1 MRVEGK
7 TKSTTARALTN
18 PRPSF
23 VSLVKAG
30 ANLTPFV
37 VTKAEGEEDMTTA
50 IPRRRRVVKT
60 TSEDALGHPL
70 KAVKT
75 EGVAIAAISFSK
87 SDAFKDEG
95 DVKNW
100 LDDGGYTDYEIA
112 ATDKGWSVVNKSD
125 EFEGALKTVSVTA
138 QVDVSLGTVKK
149 AEAEE
154 VNPGATSESTEAK
167 EEVTSESAGN
177 EASSAAEPELAT
189 EAAAP
194 NSEAKTEEVAQK
206 SVYQIIEMAEAIQ
219 CLNWLASDRAWAEQ
233 WADKDP
239 VLSTKLKAL
248 CAELLGVL
256 GELAVEEAKE
266 ILTPTQ
272 KSEKADMTDKSTAAT
287 ADDTNKDATAD
298 ADTAAAAGA
307 TETKTEAAAP
317 AADAAPDAA
326 TAPAGFDLEAIL
338 RTVMAPVTE
347 AVASVSKAVEALST
361 EVKANKAETD
371 QKVEALGSQRQT
383 KKGAGVDDSPSA
395 TAASTVKST
404 KAEEDA
410 KIVDQLAM
418 RGIFGR

>member
-18 PRPSF
+18 PKPSF

-37 VTKAEGEEDMTTA
+37 VTKAEGEDDMTTQ

-70 KAVKT
+70 KVVKT
-75 EGVAIAAISFSK
+75 DGVAIAAINFTK
-87 SDAFKDEG
+87 SDAFKSDT

-100 LDDGGYTDYEIA
+100 LEDGGYSDYEIA
-112 ATDKGWSVVNKSD
+112 ATDAGWSVVNKSD

-138 QVDVSLGTVKK
+138 QVDVSLGTIKK
-149 AEAEE
+149 AEVSSEE
-154 VNPGATSESTEAK
+154 IVHPGSEK
-167 EEVTSESAGN
+167 VTSESV
-177 EASSAAEPELAT
+177 EKTSSAAEPALAA

-194 NSEAKTEEVAQK
+194 VSEAKAEEVAQK

-219 CLNWLASDRAWAEQ
+219 CLNWLASDRAWTEQ
-233 WADKDP
+233 WNDADP

-248 CAELLGVL
+248 AAEALTLLA
-256 GELAVEEAKE
+256 ELAVEEAKDV
-266 ILTPTQ
+266 LSTTQ
-272 KSEKADMTDKSTAAT
+272 KSETADMTTAIKAAT
-287 ADDTNKDATAD
+287 A
-298 ADTAAAAGA
+298 
-307 TETKTEAAAP
+307 EAPKVEEVAP
-317 AADAAPDAA
+317 AADATVTTDA
-326 TAPAGFDLEAIL
+326 TTETTTEIKTEVTPEAPAAVAPAAPAFDLEAIL
-338 RTVMAPVTE
+338 RTVMTPVTE
-347 AVASVSKAVEALST
+347 ALATVTKTVGALSEQVT
-361 EVKANKAETD
+361 ANKAETD
-371 QKVEALGSQRQT
+371 QKVEALGNQRQT

-395 TAASTVKST
+395 TAASTVKTT

-410 KIVDQLAM
+410 KVVDQLAM